1 MGIAIASGVLAV
13 VLAVA
18 AVRVVAS
25 HRRRDPLGHCPICTA
40 DAVSVVDC
48 EPFDEVFAQLEL
60 RCGVCG
66 TWRRLRTSSAAAQ
79 LLEHKL
85 ERQCRWMRE
94 LAERSDRER
103 MVSDADAFVD
113 ALRSEIEGA
122 DDFLSR
128 TRA

>member
-1 MGIAIASGVLAV
+1 MGVWA
-13 VLAVA
+13 
-18 AVRVVAS
+18 RF
-25 HRRRDPLGHCPICTA
+25 RRRDPLEHCPICTA
-40 DAVSVVDC
+40 DAVSVVEC
-48 EPFDEVFAQLEL
+48 EPVDEVFAELEL

-94 LAERSDRER
+94 LAELSDRER